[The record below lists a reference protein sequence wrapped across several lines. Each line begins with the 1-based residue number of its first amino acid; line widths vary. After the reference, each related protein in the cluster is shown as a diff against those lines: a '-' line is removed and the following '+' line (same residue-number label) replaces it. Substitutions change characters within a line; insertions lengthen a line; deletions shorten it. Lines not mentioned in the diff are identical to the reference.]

1 MPKPSRHSVREDRE
15 QPLETAHVNEPR
27 TERLMFKPSIKRKIV
42 GIAIGLIILMV
53 ITSALSIVMADT
65 VRHLLDEL
73 KGKYIPAYGDLSRA
87 NIRSLERSLALRQMI
102 IAKMQ
107 LPPDEAAYA
116 DRLRVYEDKAPEV
129 EQEAQA
135 ARKLINSIIEDVST
149 PSDNAA
155 LARLDDRIETALADY
170 RNHLNVEDAQ
180 LLKQLNAQ
188 DFAEVRRTLAGA
200 DALRE
205 EFNAKVNEIRSDM
218 LAQVYASA
226 STVIS
231 NQWRTILI
239 SAIVTTL
246 AAILGLLFAIIVS
259 GGITRPVT
267 QLLASTREV
276 EAGRLDGSIS
286 VTTRDEIGQLA
297 TAFNRMIEQL
307 RRNERVRETFGRYI
321 DPRIVEGLIDKPA
334 LAAAQGQRCVVTVLF
349 CDMRGFSTLSEEMTP
364 QGLVKVMNRYLSTMS
379 EPIRDHKGIID
390 KYIGDAIMAYWGPPF
405 IEQAN
410 EAELACQAAI
420 EMIGRI
426 AALREELPELLGVR
440 HIPVECDLRIGI
452 ATGEALVGSIGS
464 EFMMS
469 FTVMGDAVNLASRLE
484 TANKIYGSRSLISEA
499 TMAAAGAA
507 IEVREI
513 DRVIVLGQSRPQ
525 IVFEIMGRRGEL
537 TADQDLLRTRYSE
550 GLAAYR
556 ARRWSEAQTALKAA
570 LETAPGDGPSQTLLD
585 RIATMESGPP
595 GADWDGSWRLDQK

>member
-1 MPKPSRHSVREDRE
+1 
-15 QPLETAHVNEPR
+15 
-27 TERLMFKPSIKRKIV
+27 MFKPSIKRKIV

-73 KGKYIPAYGDLSRA
+73 KDKYIPAYGDLSRA
-87 NIRSLERSLALRQMI
+87 NIRSLERSLALRQMV

-107 LPPDEAAYA
+107 VPPDEATYA
-116 DRLRVYEDKAPEV
+116 ERLRAFEDKAPEV
-129 EQEAQA
+129 EQEAHA
-135 ARKLINSIIEDVST
+135 ASKLINSIMEDPST
-149 PSDNAA
+149 PSDNIA
-155 LARLDDRIETALADY
+155 LARLDDRIETSIADY

-188 DFAEVRRTLAGA
+188 DFAEVRRTLARA

-205 EFNAKVNEIRSDM
+205 EFNAKINEIRTDM

-246 AAILGLLFAIIVS
+246 AAILGFLFAIIVS
-259 GGITRPVT
+259 GGITRPVQ

-276 EAGRLDGSIS
+276 EAGRYEGAIT
-286 VTTRDEIGQLA
+286 VTTQDEIGQLT

-321 DPRIVEGLIDKPA
+321 DPRIVEGLIDQPA
-334 LAAAQGQRCVVTVLF
+334 MAAAQGQRRIVTVLF
-349 CDMRGFSTLSEEMTP
+349 CDMRGFSALSEGVTP
-364 QGLVKVMNRYLSTMS
+364 QGLVKVMNRYLTVMS

-420 EMIGRI
+420 SMIGRV

-484 TANKIYGSRSLISEA
+484 AANKIYGSRALISEA
-499 TMAAAGAA
+499 TKAAAGTA

-513 DRVIVLGQSRPQ
+513 DRVTVLGQSRPQ

-537 TADQDLLRTRYSE
+537 TPDQDLLRTRYSE

-556 ARRWSEAQTALKAA
+556 ARQWSEAQTALKAA

-585 RIATMESGPP
+585 RIATMESDPP
-595 GADWDGSWRLDQK
+595 GAGWDGSWRLDQK

>member
-1 MPKPSRHSVREDRE
+1 
-15 QPLETAHVNEPR
+15 
-27 TERLMFKPSIKRKIV
+27 MFKPSIKRKIV

-73 KGKYIPAYGDLSRA
+73 KDKYIPAYGDLSRA
-87 NIRSLERSLALRQMI
+87 NIRSLERSLALRQMV

-107 LPPDEAAYA
+107 VPPDEATYA
-116 DRLRVYEDKAPEV
+116 DRLRAFEETAPAV
-129 EQEAQA
+129 EQEAHA
-135 ARKLINSIIEDVST
+135 ARKLINSIMEDPST
-149 PSDNAA
+149 PSDNIA
-155 LARLDDRIETALADY
+155 LARLDDRIETSIADY

-188 DFAEVRRTLAGA
+188 DFAEVRRTLARA

-205 EFNAKVNEIRSDM
+205 EFNAKINEIRTDM

-259 GGITRPVT
+259 GGITRPVQ

-276 EAGRLDGSIS
+276 EAGRYEGAIT
-286 VTTRDEIGQLA
+286 VTTQDEIGQLT

-321 DPRIVEGLIDKPA
+321 DPRIVEGLIDQPA
-334 LAAAQGQRCVVTVLF
+334 MAAAQGQRRIVTVLF
-349 CDMRGFSTLSEEMTP
+349 CDMRGFSALSEGVTP
-364 QGLVKVMNRYLSTMS
+364 QGLVKVMNRYLTVMS

-420 EMIGRI
+420 SMIGRV

-484 TANKIYGSRSLISEA
+484 AANKIYGSRALISEA
-499 TMAAAGAA
+499 TKAAAGTA

-513 DRVIVLGQSRPQ
+513 DRVTVLGQSRPQ
-525 IVFEIMGRRGEL
+525 IVFEIIGRRGEL
-537 TADQDLLRTRYSE
+537 TPDQDLLRTRYSE

-556 ARRWSEAQTALKAA
+556 ARQWSEAQTALKAA

-585 RIATMESGPP
+585 RIATMESDPP

>member
-1 MPKPSRHSVREDRE
+1 
-15 QPLETAHVNEPR
+15 
-27 TERLMFKPSIKRKIV
+27 MFKTSIKKKIV

-73 KGKYIPAYGDLSRA
+73 KDKYIPAYGDLSRA
-87 NIRSLERSLALRQMI
+87 NIRSLERSLALRQMV

-107 LPPDEAAYA
+107 VPPDEATYA
-116 DRLRVYEDKAPEV
+116 ERLRAFEDKAPEV
-129 EQEAQA
+129 EQEPQA
-135 ARKLINSIIEDVST
+135 ASKLINSIMEDPST
-149 PSDNAA
+149 PSDNIA
-155 LARLDDRIETALADY
+155 LARLDDRIETSIADY

-188 DFAEVRRTLAGA
+188 DFAEVRRTLARA

-205 EFNAKVNEIRSDM
+205 EFNAKINEIRTDM

-226 STVIS
+226 SAVIS

-259 GGITRPVT
+259 GGITRPVQ

-276 EAGRLDGSIS
+276 EAGRYEGAIT
-286 VTTRDEIGQLA
+286 VTTQDEIGQLT

-321 DPRIVEGLIDKPA
+321 DPRIVEGLIDQPA
-334 LAAAQGQRCVVTVLF
+334 MAAAQGQRRIVTVLF
-349 CDMRGFSTLSEEMTP
+349 CDMRGFSALSEGVTP
-364 QGLVKVMNRYLSTMS
+364 QGLVKVMNSYLTVMS

-420 EMIGRI
+420 SMIGR
-426 AALREELPELLGVR
+426 V
-440 HIPVECDLRIGI
+440 
-452 ATGEALVGSIGS
+452 
-464 EFMMS
+464 
-469 FTVMGDAVNLASRLE
+469 
-484 TANKIYGSRSLISEA
+484 
-499 TMAAAGAA
+499 
-507 IEVREI
+507 
-513 DRVIVLGQSRPQ
+513 
-525 IVFEIMGRRGEL
+525 
-537 TADQDLLRTRYSE
+537 
-550 GLAAYR
+550 
-556 ARRWSEAQTALKAA
+556 
-570 LETAPGDGPSQTLLD
+570 
-585 RIATMESGPP
+585 
-595 GADWDGSWRLDQK
+595 

>member
-1 MPKPSRHSVREDRE
+1 
-15 QPLETAHVNEPR
+15 
-27 TERLMFKPSIKRKIV
+27 MFKPSIKRKIV
-42 GIAIGLIILMV
+42 GIARGLIVLMV

-87 NIRSLERSLALRQMI
+87 NIRSLERSLALRQMV

-107 LPPDEAAYA
+107 VPPDEAAYA
-116 DRLRVYEDKAPEV
+116 DRLRVFEDKAPEV
-129 EQEAQA
+129 EQEAHA
-135 ARKLINSIIEDVST
+135 ARKLINSIMEDPST
-149 PSDNAA
+149 PSNNIA
-155 LARLDDRIETALADY
+155 LARLDDRIETSIAGY

-188 DFAEVRRTLAGA
+188 DFAEVRRTLARA

-205 EFNAKVNEIRSDM
+205 EFNAKINEIRSDM

-226 STVIS
+226 TTVIS

-246 AAILGLLFAIIVS
+246 TAILGLLFAIIVS
-259 GGITRPVT
+259 GGITRPVQ

-276 EAGRLDGSIS
+276 EAGRYEGAIT
-286 VTTRDEIGQLA
+286 VTTQDEIGQLT

-321 DPRIVEGLIDKPA
+321 DPRIVKWLIDQPA
-334 LAAAQGQRCVVTVLF
+334 MAAAQGQRRIVTVLF
-349 CDMRGFSTLSEEMTP
+349 CDMRGFSALSEGVTP
-364 QGLVKVMNRYLSTMS
+364 QGLVKVMNRYLTTMS

-420 EMIGRI
+420 SIRPGCGI
-426 AALREELPELLGVR
+426 ARGIAGTAWRAAHTRGVR
-440 HIPVECDLRIGI
+440 SSDRHCHRGVAGRQHRLRVHD
-452 ATGEALVGSIGS
+452 ELY
-464 EFMMS
+464 
-469 FTVMGDAVNLASRLE
+469 GD
-484 TANKIYGSRSLISEA
+484 
-499 TMAAAGAA
+499 
-507 IEVREI
+507 
-513 DRVIVLGQSRPQ
+513 
-525 IVFEIMGRRGEL
+525 GRRGQSGFAPGGGE
-537 TADQDLLRTRYSE
+537 QDLRQPRIDFRGNE
-550 GLAAYR
+550 GRGGRGNRSARDRSRDGAWAVPATNR
-556 ARRWSEAQTALKAA
+556 VRDHRAARRTYAGPGFAA
-570 LETAPGDGPSQTLLD
+570 NPLFRRAGGISRASMERGANRPQGSARNSARRRT
-585 RIATMESGPP
+585 IADPP
-595 GADWDGSWRLDQK
+595 GPDRDHGKRSAGGRLGRFVAS